1 MNALTHQYIDRETGK
16 IRNER
21 LYQDAVVRFFYGP
34 AREKAPFMFKLLTS
48 GRTSRLLG
56 YFNYDSHWGSL
67 ASRRFL
73 QRNEVDL
80 DECVDDPRGFDTV
93 RKVFER
99 KIKYW
104 DCRSMPLTED
114 AVLAPADARV
124 IIGSFIEGSPLF
136 LKGKF
141 FDFAEMLGHDETHWL
156 DTFAGGDF
164 AIFRLTPE
172 KYHYNHTP
180 VAGVVEDIYELDGVY
195 HSCNPGAVVSIVTPY
210 SKNRR
215 VVTIINTDTPGGTG
229 VGRVAMIEVVA
240 LMIGE
245 IAQCYSGQGYDE
257 PLPLEQG
264 MFLKKGQP
272 KSLFRPGSST
282 TVLLFQ
288 KDRVRFAEDLVRNQS
303 QAKGHSRFSAPF
315 NRTLL
320 ETDVKVRSLLAL
332 PRHSHHNY
340 A

>member
-1 MNALTHQYIDRETGK
+1 MNALTHQYVERETGN
-16 IRNER
+16 ICTER

-34 AREKAPFMFKLLTS
+34 AREKARFMFNLLTN

-56 YFNYDSHWGSL
+56 YLNYDSHWGSL

-73 QRNEVDL
+73 QRNNVNL
-80 DECVDDPRGFDTV
+80 DECVDDPRSFDTV

-104 DCRSMPLTED
+104 DCRPMPLTED
-114 AVLAPADARV
+114 AVLVPADARV
-124 IIGSFIEGSPLF
+124 IIGSFMESSPLL

-141 FDFAEMLGHDETHWL
+141 FDFEEMLGHEETHWL
-156 DTFAGGDF
+156 DTFASGDF

-180 VAGVVEDIYELDGVY
+180 VAGVVEDVYELDGVY

-229 VGRVAMIEVVA
+229 VGRVAMVEVVA

-245 IAQCYSGQGYDE
+245 IAQCYSDDAYEE
-257 PLPLEQG
+257 PLHLEQG
-264 MFLKKGQP
+264 MYLRKGQP

-288 KDRVRFAEDLVRNQS
+288 KDRVHFAEDLVRNQS
-303 QAKGHSRFSAPF
+303 RANGHSRFSAPF

-332 PRHSHHNY
+332 PGRS
-340 A
+340 